1 MVTDL
6 RKAKSSPRAL
16 RTTVLMGLL
25 LRAAALIFILT
36 LGRQFSEPYFLSDDQ
51 AYEKLAADYLLH
63 ADCFFDWQA
72 FKIIGAVDYLQI
84 FWPIVIGCSSYLL
97 GSIYAARWLNI
108 LLSAACIARIYSLT
122 YRISNCEKTAL
133 RAARLFAYL
142 PVTVLTCC
150 FPIKDI
156 FLTWAVLLFFCFFAR
171 LQAGERIHL
180 IELPIGAVLAV
191 CIYLSRGAVV
201 ELLGLFLAA
210 FMLVRLARKKRYFS
224 VAACFAVGAVG
235 VFLLREPLLNAF
247 ETKLEDYGDYTTMDT
262 TISRLSSW
270 APFRVLSLLMILF
283 AIFYLFYKTARRT
296 RLHTVIW
303 TLICVLMLGV
313 YATGGVLIEL
323 ICIAFF
329 VFVLCR
335 LISNRKYWTAGG
347 SFVGGIILTCLL
359 LISAMQCGWFPPQDW
374 RLLEL
379 LAKAIKQFGS
389 YVCFRLPVSYFFATL
404 QPFKLHY
411 FVMTTSF
418 WLTVISLLNISLY
431 PVAISNFLYLFERK
445 HNLLI
450 WLTSLVMYA
459 LVISLS
465 LGIFRHYLFLLPIQ
479 IINASL
485 YRQNATTPKKAT
497 VFFLTVGLIA
507 VASLYSFL

>member
-1 MVTDL
+1 
-6 RKAKSSPRAL
+6 
-16 RTTVLMGLL
+16 
-25 LRAAALIFILT
+25 
-36 LGRQFSEPYFLSDDQ
+36 
-51 AYEKLAADYLLH
+51 
-63 ADCFFDWQA
+63 
-72 FKIIGAVDYLQI
+72 
-84 FWPIVIGCSSYLL
+84 
-97 GSIYAARWLNI
+97 
-108 LLSAACIARIYSLT
+108 
-122 YRISNCEKTAL
+122 
-133 RAARLFAYL
+133 
-142 PVTVLTCC
+142 
-150 FPIKDI
+150 
-156 FLTWAVLLFFCFFAR
+156 
-171 LQAGERIHL
+171 
-180 IELPIGAVLAV
+180 
-191 CIYLSRGAVV
+191 
-201 ELLGLFLAA
+201 
-210 FMLVRLARKKRYFS
+210 S

-262 TISRLSSW
+262 TISRLSNW
-270 APFRVLSLLMILF
+270 APFRVLSLFVILF

-450 WLTSLVMYA
+450 WLTSFVMYA

-507 VASLYSFL
+507 VTSLYSFL